1 MIYELV
7 NRFIGLLFLAIFLP
21 VILVIAVWIK
31 IDSPGRAIFT
41 QTRVGKDFKKFTF
54 YKFRTMWEDAHRK
67 FPELYKYNY
76 TEDEVEHMK
85 FKVSDDP
92 RITNTGTYLRK
103 ISLDELPNLINVV
116 RGEMNLVGP
125 RPEIPEMIK
134 YYKPE
139 QMKKFSIKPGIT
151 GFAQTNGR
159 GNLTFQKT
167 IEYDLKYVDNRNVI
181 LDFYIFIKTS
191 LVVIKSIGAF

>member
-1 MIYELV
+1 M
-7 NRFIGLLFLAIFLP
+7 NRFIGLLFLAIFSP
-21 VILVIAVWIK
+21 VILIIALWIK

-54 YKFRTMWEDAHRK
+54 YKFRTMWEDSYRK
-67 FPELYKYNY
+67 FPELYRYSF
-76 TEDEVEHMK
+76 TEDEVEYIK
-85 FKVSDDP
+85 FKIAKDP
-92 RITNTGTYLRK
+92 RITKAGTYLRK

-116 RGEMNLVGP
+116 KGDMNLVGP

-151 GFAQTNGR
+151 GLAQTNGR

-167 IEYDLKYVDNRNVI
+167 IEYDLTYVNNRNVI
-181 LDFYIFIKTS
+181 LDFNIFVKTS